1 MAHTVARCVVL
12 PAPRG
17 GRCAGGLAKPVPRP
31 LLEGAVHSDLSD
43 VLELF
48 FYRAGRGAV
57 TTRHCAAVMLS
68 ALWWGSLTGL
78 GFLVVPLLF
87 KHIATPAAAGAM
99 AAKLFT
105 AQTWLGIACAMLLL
119 LMCNKKDALAQ
130 DSSAHPAMKFIVAG
144 LLLAVLVEF
153 GLSPR
158 IVSARAEGGNLKLW
172 HGLGSAMYL
181 GQWLCA
187 GLSLWL
193 LSRPVKSSPD

>member
-1 MAHTVARCVVL
+1 MTRRHRLAVIVA
-12 PAPRG
+12 
-17 GRCAGGLAKPVPRP
+17 
-31 LLEGAVHSDLSD
+31 
-43 VLELF
+43 
-48 FYRAGRGAV
+48 
-57 TTRHCAAVMLS
+57 

-78 GFLVVPLLF
+78 GFVVVPLLF
-87 KHIATPAAAGAM
+87 KHLGTPSAAGAM

-105 AQTWLGIACAMLLL
+105 AQTWVGIACAMLLL
-119 LMCNKKDALAQ
+119 LICNKKDGLAQ
-130 DSSAHPAMKFIVAG
+130 EATAHPAMKVIVAG

-158 IVSARAEGGNLKLW
+158 IVSARVEGGNLKLW

-193 LSRPVKSSPD
+193 LSRPVKSDSD